1 MERLILR
8 STSAEALR
16 AELHRSALLREAAS
30 HRQARGA
37 GPDVATADPGRRET
51 IIGRFRAARARAPR
65 LTGAAGQPNADA
77 TTLIPSSISDSV
89 TRP

>member
-1 MERLILR
+1 MERLIMR

-51 IIGRFRAARARAPR
+51 IIGRFRATLA
-65 LTGAAGQPNADA
+65 GAAIDRGRQSAEC
-77 TTLIPSSISDSV
+77 
-89 TRP
+89 

>member
-16 AELHRSALLREAAS
+16 AELHRSQLLREAAS
-30 HRQARGA
+30 HRRARSAGA
-37 GPDVATADPGRRET
+37 DVATLVPGRHDT
-51 IIGRFRAARARAPR
+51 IIGRFRTALAGVAIDRAAS
-65 LTGAAGQPNADA
+65 QPSADA

>member
-16 AELHRSALLREAAS
+16 AELHQAELLREAAS

-37 GPDVATADPGRRET
+37 GPDVAPADPGHHET
-51 IIGRFRAARARAPR
+51 IMGRFRAA
-65 LTGAAGQPNADA
+65 LGGAAIDRSRSAEC
-77 TTLIPSSISDSV
+77 
-89 TRP
+89 